1 MKSRPSGHNPNF
13 RVLSGRRSLARNT
26 DSWGFLFGLVN
37 ERIGDDVFIDNST
50 TALPKRSVT
59 LFGQPPSSAL
69 HSSGRRAFRSWKR
82 RCRSHEYPQG
92 AGIGTMN
99 GFRASS
105 QAEDNCAA
113 VAFFLSANCLTRSTT
128 GVFADLVSGEKRG
141 NITFESD
148 SPVQVIAWDE
158 ADSQLFASPAAYRR
172 DPYGSH
178 FSAVPNSGRSSNPD
192 TCAIHLAPEK

>member
-1 MKSRPSGHNPNF
+1 
-13 RVLSGRRSLARNT
+13 
-26 DSWGFLFGLVN
+26 
-37 ERIGDDVFIDNST
+37 
-50 TALPKRSVT
+50 
-59 LFGQPPSSAL
+59 
-69 HSSGRRAFRSWKR
+69 
-82 RCRSHEYPQG
+82 
-92 AGIGTMN
+92 MN

-113 VAFFLSANCLTRSTT
+113 VAFFLSANCLTSSTT

-148 SPVQVIAWDE
+148 SPVQVIPWDE

-178 FSAVPNSGRSSNPD
+178 FSRYLPLG
-192 TCAIHLAPEK
+192 AIIKPRYMRNTPRAGEVA

>member
-1 MKSRPSGHNPNF
+1 
-13 RVLSGRRSLARNT
+13 
-26 DSWGFLFGLVN
+26 
-37 ERIGDDVFIDNST
+37 
-50 TALPKRSVT
+50 
-59 LFGQPPSSAL
+59 
-69 HSSGRRAFRSWKR
+69 
-82 RCRSHEYPQG
+82 
-92 AGIGTMN
+92 MN

-105 QAEDNCAA
+105 QAKDNCAA

-172 DPYGSH
+172 DPYGGH
-178 FSAVPNSGRSSNPD
+178 FSAVPNSGDHQTQIHAQYTSRRRSSVNR
-192 TCAIHLAPEK
+192 

>member
-1 MKSRPSGHNPNF
+1 MMCSLTTQLPLFQNDRSRC
-13 RVLSGRRSLARNT
+13 
-26 DSWGFLFGLVN
+26 LVN
-37 ERIGDDVFIDNST
+37 HLPLLFIHPATVHFDLGKGAVDLTNIPGGRNWHDD
-50 TALPKRSVT
+50 
-59 LFGQPPSSAL
+59 
-69 HSSGRRAFRSWKR
+69 
-82 RCRSHEYPQG
+82 
-92 AGIGTMN
+92 

-105 QAEDNCAA
+105 HAKDNCAA
-113 VAFFLSANCLTRSTT
+113 VAVFLSANCLTSSTT

-148 SPVQVIAWDE
+148 SPVQVIPWEE